1 MEKSNMKTPRKHF
14 LAGLIG
20 NLSVFAIG
28 MIGIMMLVF
37 SPDCNPTIFNYFTVL
52 SNLLVTAVSLINA
65 VLYAVSYAKDK
76 NYVFAF
82 FQILKLASVGAIAI
96 TFTMVIIFL
105 APANPS
111 YEWFG
116 GYNLFLHAATPIVAV
131 LSFIFFEYAKK
142 IKFRFF
148 FVPILLIITY
158 GAFYIIYAFNA
169 PEGTFVD
176 WYGFLFAPENRIA
189 PVHGNAI
196 VAKTLI
202 LFAAESLGASLVFGF
217 VFWLLNKIM
226 NLILV
231 GYIYTESGVEPSE
244 EEIEA
249 EVEKEEKAEEVRTSK
264 GKKTTAKSAKKPS
277 KKYKDGAR
285 VYHIARSKF
294 ISRHWQVK
302 LASGEKAIKIFDT
315 QLEAINYAKQ
325 LVKTQGGSIR
335 IHSMQG
341 RLRK

>member
-1 MEKSNMKTPRKHF
+1 MKTPLKHF
-14 LAGLIG
+14 LVGLIG
-20 NLSVFAIG
+20 NLFVFAVG

-37 SPDCNPTIFNYFTVL
+37 SPDCNPTIFHYFTVL

-96 TFTMVIIFL
+96 TFTMVVIFL

-116 GYNLFLHAATPIVAV
+116 SYNLFLHAVTPIVAV

-142 IKFRFF
+142 TKFRYF
-148 FVPILLIITY
+148 FVPALLLIAYSI
-158 GAFYIIYAFNA
+158 FYIAYAFGA
-169 PEGTFVD
+169 PAGTFVD
-176 WYGFLFAPENRIA
+176 WYGFMVAPENRIA
-189 PVHGNAI
+189 PIHWNDLVPG
-196 VAKTLI
+196 TLA
-202 LFAAESLGASLVFGF
+202 LFAAESFGAALVFGF

-244 EEIEA
+244 EEIE
-249 EVEKEEKAEEVRTSK
+249 EEIKQEEKAEEVKTSK
-264 GKKTTAKSAKKPS
+264 AKKTASATKKPN